1 MKCVLEFDP
10 WIRCR
15 LPHKTSIKPN
25 PFCPLYSQILFA
37 REFARFT
44 STIKT
49 SNWIKNHDF
58 AFSNSQFSNTAQC
71 LNSIQNVAFKNCCSF
86 KTDRSGNTIWPQ
98 ASGFQKLA
106 KLDHFGHFKWSCVHS
121 KSKRCLRLFLINNN
135 TVELSM
141 IHGLII

>member
-1 MKCVLEFDP
+1 MKMCVLEFDP

-58 AFSNSQFSNTAQC
+58 AFSNSQFSNTAQS
-71 LNSIQNVAFKNCCSF
+71 LNIIQNVAFKNCCSF
-86 KTDRSGNTIWPQ
+86 KTDRSGN
-98 ASGFQKLA
+98 
-106 KLDHFGHFKWSCVHS
+106 
-121 KSKRCLRLFLINNN
+121 
-135 TVELSM
+135 
-141 IHGLII
+141 II